1 MEKTEDHGD
10 RTMNVRQTLRGYGA
24 VVGMFMVGVLALVS
38 LNIFYQR
45 SLKMEMAEQFNHQ
58 QLLLAKTEALRI
70 ESYLNVVK
78 EDLLHFVQIAA
89 MINLPREADFRIIT
103 DSVCRHIGDIKRR
116 VVFLDS
122 QGAVRFTRGTMPIQE
137 TDDRIF
143 LMAAKDGCQND
154 VRIYQDTKRV
164 YLTAPICRSNS
175 LYGAMVIFLDIQD
188 VSTMFLSPLKSGS
201 RGYAWMMDDNGNLLY
216 HPTQTD
222 MVGKN
227 LYKTDSSCFRCHKSF
242 DVEKKIIEGH
252 GDFQGRY
259 IAPSGEDKILAF
271 STTSVGDTKWIV
283 AVSAPY
289 SEVTML
295 IGKSMKVY
303 SLFIMF
309 SIMAMGFTSVILI
322 IFFRKKVKAEE
333 LEQRKKVLED
343 YAGELEHKVDIRTKE
358 LSTEKE
364 KLHTVVSA
372 LGSGLILLDAEG
384 KIQWI
389 NETMKDIAGR
399 DISGMSCED
408 ICTDYTVVASHEEQG
423 LQTEIISN
431 LFGRSDRY
439 YQMTT
444 APVKAPDGSIDGYI
458 KLLQDVTE
466 MKRTEEQMMHSEKL
480 SALERL
486 TSGIA
491 QEIGNPLTS
500 VFSFVQMLREVEHD
514 ELKKETIETIY
525 FHMNRIAD
533 ILKQL
538 SSFSKMPPPELKPAR
553 VNNLIEDSL
562 SLIQYDKRVQDIT
575 IMKDLSPTL
584 PEITTDSNQL
594 RQVFVNVIL
603 NAADAMPHGGTLTIR
618 SRGKNNS
625 VVIDFEDTG
634 AGIAPEDL
642 NRIFDPLYTTEEK
655 GTGLGLAVSYRIIKK
670 LNGNM
675 TAESEPDRGSRFVIT
690 LPVRK
695 TDESV
700 SHNRQ

>member
-1 MEKTEDHGD
+1 M
-10 RTMNVRQTLRGYGA
+10 RQTLRGYG
-24 VVGMFMVGVLALVS
+24 VVVAMFMVGIVALVS

-78 EDLLHFVQIAA
+78 EDLLHFVQIAS

-116 VVFLDS
+116 VVFLDA

-143 LMAAKDGCQND
+143 LMAVKDGCQND
-154 VRIYQDTKRV
+154 VRIHQDAKRV

-188 VSTMFLSPLKSGS
+188 VSTLFLSPLKSGE
-201 RGYAWMMDDNGNLLY
+201 RGYAWMMDDSGNLLY
-216 HPTQTD
+216 HPTQPD

-227 LYKTDSSCFRCHKSF
+227 LYKTDSSCFRCHRSF
-242 DVEKKIIEGH
+242 DVEKKIIEGR

-271 STTSVGDTKWIV
+271 STTSVGDAKWIV

-289 SEVTML
+289 SEVTRL
-295 IGKSMKVY
+295 IGKSTKVY

-309 SIMAMGFTSVILI
+309 SILAMCFTSVILI

-333 LEQRKKVLED
+333 LEKRKKVLEE
-343 YAGELEHKVDIRTKE
+343 YAGELEHKVDVRTKE

-372 LGSGLILLDAEG
+372 LGSGLILLDAQG
-384 KIQWI
+384 RIQWI
-389 NETMKDIAGR
+389 NQTMKDIAGR
-399 DISGMSCED
+399 DISGMACED
-408 ICTDYTVVASHEEQG
+408 ICSDYTVVGSYEEHG

-444 APVKAPDGSIDGYI
+444 APVKAQDGSIDGYI

-466 MKRTEEQMMHSEKL
+466 MKRAEEQMVHAEKL
-480 SALERL
+480 SSLERL

-525 FHMNRIAD
+525 FHMNRIAG

-575 IMKDLSPTL
+575 IVKDLSSAI
-584 PEITTDSNQL
+584 PEITTDSSQL

-618 SRGKNNS
+618 SRGK
-625 VVIDFEDTG
+625 
-634 AGIAPEDL
+634 
-642 NRIFDPLYTTEEK
+642 
-655 GTGLGLAVSYRIIKK
+655 
-670 LNGNM
+670 
-675 TAESEPDRGSRFVIT
+675 
-690 LPVRK
+690 
-695 TDESV
+695 
-700 SHNRQ
+700 

>member
-1 MEKTEDHGD
+1 
-10 RTMNVRQTLRGYGA
+10 MNVRHALRGY
-24 VVGMFMVGVLALVS
+24 VFIVGIFAAIILTLIA
-38 LNIFYQR
+38 LNIFFQR
-45 SLKMEMAEQFNHQ
+45 SLKMEVAEQFNDQ
-58 QLLLAKTEALRI
+58 QILLAKTEASRI
-70 ESYLNVVK
+70 ERYFNIVK
-78 EDLLHFVQIAA
+78 EDLLQFVQIAA
-89 MINLPREADFRIIT
+89 IINPRETDFRIIT
-103 DSVCRHIGDIKRR
+103 DPVCRHIGDIRRR

-122 QGAVRFTRGTMPIQE
+122 EGKILFTRGTMAIQE

-143 LMAAKDGCQND
+143 RMAVNEGCHND
-154 VRIYQDTKRV
+154 VRIHQDAKRV
-164 YLTAPICRSNS
+164 YLSAPICRSGS
-175 LYGAMVIFLDIQD
+175 LQGAMVIFVDIQD
-188 VSTMFLSPLKSGS
+188 VSKMYLGPLRSGS
-201 RGYAWMMDDNGNLLY
+201 RGYAWMMDDKGNLLY
-216 HPTQTD
+216 HPTQAD
-222 MVGKN
+222 MVGRN
-227 LYKTDSSCFRCHKSF
+227 LYKTDSYCFKCHKSF
-242 DVEKKIIEGH
+242 DVEKKIIEGS
-252 GDFQGRY
+252 GDFHGRY
-259 IAPSGEDKILAF
+259 IAPTGEDKILAF
-271 STTSVGDTKWIV
+271 STSFVGDAKWIV

-289 SEVTML
+289 SQVTML
-295 IGKSMKVY
+295 IEKSMKVY
-303 SLFIMF
+303 SLFIIF
-309 SIMAMGFTSVILI
+309 IVLTMGFTSVILI

-333 LEQRKKVLED
+333 LERNKKVLEE
-343 YAGELEHKVDIRTKE
+343 YAEELEHKVDIRTKE

-372 LGSGLILLDAEG
+372 LGSGLILLDAQG

-389 NETMKDIAGR
+389 NQTMKDIAGR
-399 DISGMSCED
+399 DISGKSCEE
-408 ICTDYTVVASHEEQG
+408 ICSDYTVIGSYEEHG

-444 APVKAPDGSIDGYI
+444 APVKGEDGSTDGYI

-466 MKRTEEQMMHSEKL
+466 MKRTEEQLIHSEKL
-480 SALERL
+480 SALDRL

-500 VFSFVQMLREVEHD
+500 VFCFVQMLREVEHD

-525 FHMNRIAD
+525 SHMNRIAD

-575 IMKDLSPTL
+575 IMKDLSPAM

-603 NAADAMPHGGTLTIR
+603 NAADAMPQGGTLTIR
-618 SRGKNNS
+618 SRRKNNS

-642 NRIFDPLYTTEEK
+642 SRIFDPLYTTGEK

-670 LNGNM
+670 LNGSM
-675 TAESEPDRGSRFVIT
+675 TAESEPDKGSRFVIT

-695 TDESV
+695 A
-700 SHNRQ
+700 